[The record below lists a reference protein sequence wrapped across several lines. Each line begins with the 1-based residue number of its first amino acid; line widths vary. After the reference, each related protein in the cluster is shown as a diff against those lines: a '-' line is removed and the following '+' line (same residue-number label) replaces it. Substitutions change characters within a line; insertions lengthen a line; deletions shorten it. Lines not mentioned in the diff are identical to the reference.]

1 MTEAL
6 SEYLRMVKEIHF
18 TQIRRRVLE
27 MVKRRR
33 RKLESDDDNNDNNNK
48 STEDTPLTI
57 VVDST
62 GLSTTRKGSYIEAIW
77 RKQKRRFVKLHIV
90 VDRKTGKED
99 SRLQSNFRED
109 RGYEEVYAY
118 GQRCGDKE
126 EEKGCEGIRR
136 WRLRLKEELQPP

>member
-6 SEYLRMVKEIHF
+6 SEYLRMVEEIHF

-48 STEDTPLTI
+48 STEDTP
-57 VVDST
+57 
-62 GLSTTRKGSYIEAIW
+62 
-77 RKQKRRFVKLHIV
+77 LHIV